1 MVVDII
7 VLVAGESELVVIVT
21 VEAAGGGIEEMDV
34 VRVLITTLEANVG
47 VTRALEWRSW
57 EAVR

>member
-1 MVVDII
+1 
-7 VLVAGESELVVIVT
+7 VIVT